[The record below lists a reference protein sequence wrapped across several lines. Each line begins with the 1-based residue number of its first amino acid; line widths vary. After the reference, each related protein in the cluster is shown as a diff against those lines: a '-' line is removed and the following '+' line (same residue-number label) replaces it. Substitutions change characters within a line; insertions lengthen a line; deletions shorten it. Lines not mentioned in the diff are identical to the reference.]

1 MKTDLFK
8 DLTGNLTGDAKQKLL
23 GLPRWLSGKE
33 SACNAGDTGL
43 IPGLGGSLE
52 KEMKTHSS
60 IFPWDIPCTEEPGQ
74 LQSMGLKKS
83 STGLGD

>member
-8 DLTGNLTGDAKQKLL
+8 DLPGDLTVDAKQKLL

-43 IPGLGGSLE
+43 IPGSGESLD
-52 KEMKTHSS
+52 KEMKTH
-60 IFPWDIPCTEEPGQ
+60 CTYPIYRGVWRTTVHRI
-74 LQSMGLKKS
+74 KKELDR
-83 STGLGD
+83 TW